1 MDIDKEN
8 NEILLSDYKGYFD
21 KLRDNYFGR
30 EQEYLIL

>member
-8 NEILLSDYKGYFD
+8 NETLLSDHKGHLD

-30 EQEYLIL
+30 E